1 MKDLLTTYDAWLSEG
16 GPAALVIRE
25 HLMPV
30 EGRDGV
36 IFPAT
41 YAAGDGFPGGY
52 NIDGPFKGQPDGD
65 NVCLIDSVGSQANR
79 IEPVFAKER
88 YRDLV
93 PEVIIKAS
101 EDRQVN
107 LLDAGHRAGDA
118 VARCTELAKP
128 MNDAFKSVLKGDAGP
143 LAGIAPTSLVF
154 GVWDSRDTQ
163 AKLPRVVGSTIR
175 AFNVRTLTRGAVYVP
190 PLDYSA
196 LEVFSEEDK
205 AKAEG
210 NKKSPLAQRGF
221 VHNPASGSHG
231 GVIADGGI
239 RRDATLNL
247 AALRL
252 LKAGADESRTLD
264 LRRYI
269 LGLSLVAFTHPSAF
283 VGYLR
288 QGCTLVLDP
297 DAKPAPR
304 EFSLV
309 HPDGTREPQGIAHDD
324 ALAFAKA
331 AAKKFG
337 VGKSRSVDFSK
348 DAAKKDV
355 GEAGKKD
362 KKKGRGK
369 AEAVSTNS
377 PADADSN

>member
-1 MKDLLTTYDAWLSEG
+1 MSDLLTKYDAWLKDD

-30 EGRDGV
+30 EGHDGV
-36 IFPAT
+36 VFPAT
-41 YAAGDGFPGGY
+41 FAAGDGFAGGY
-52 NIDGPFKGQPDGD
+52 NVDESSHGESDGE

-79 IEPVFAKER
+79 IEPEFAKDQ
-88 YRDLV
+88 YRHLV
-93 PEVIIKAS
+93 PQVVIKVT
-101 EDRQVN
+101 EEKQVN
-107 LLDAGHRAGDA
+107 LLEAGHRAGDA
-118 VARCTELAKP
+118 IARCTDHAAAI
-128 MNDAFKSVLKGDAGP
+128 NAAFNSVLRGDAGP
-143 LAGIAPTSLVF
+143 LAKFAPTSLVF

-163 AKLPRVVGSTIR
+163 AKLPRIVGSTIR
-175 AFNVRTLTRGAVYVP
+175 AFNVRRLTRGAVYVP

-221 VHNPASGSHG
+221 VHNPASASHG
-231 GVIADGGI
+231 GVIVRGGI
-239 RRDATLNL
+239 RREATLNL

-252 LKAGADESRTLD
+252 LKAGKDDPTS
-264 LRRYI
+264 LRRYV
-269 LGLSLVAFTHPSAF
+269 LGLSLIAFTHPSAY

-309 HPDGTREPQGIAHDD
+309 HFDGRREPQNIGHQDS
-324 ALAFAKA
+324 LAFATEA
-331 AAKKFG
+331 AQKFG
-337 VGKSRSVDFSK
+337 VGEIRPITFSK
-348 DAAKKDV
+348 EAAKKDV
-355 GEAGKKD
+355 GDASRQD
-362 KKKGRGK
+362 KKKAK
-369 AEAVSTNS
+369 AKIGNLEGTE
-377 PADADSN
+377 

>member
-1 MKDLLTTYDAWLSEG
+1 MSDLLKKYDSWLNDG
-16 GPAALVIRE
+16 GPAALIIRE

-41 YAAGDGFPGGY
+41 FAAGDGFAGGY
-52 NIDGPFKGQPDGD
+52 NVDESFHGQSGGE

-79 IEPVFAKER
+79 IEPAFAQQK
-88 YRDLV
+88 YRHLV
-93 PEVIIKAS
+93 PQIVIKAS
-101 EDRQVN
+101 EEKQVN

-118 VARCTELAKP
+118 IARCTSLAGDI
-128 MNDAFKSVLKGDAGP
+128 NSAFKSVLKGDAVP
-143 LAGIAPTSLVF
+143 LAKIAPTSLVF

-163 AKLPRVVGSTIR
+163 AKLPRLVGSTIR
-175 AFNVRTLTRGAVYVP
+175 AFNVRRLTRGAVYVP

-196 LEVFSEEDK
+196 LAVFSEEDK

-221 VHNPASGSHG
+221 VHNPASGSPG
-231 GVIADGGI
+231 GIIATGGI

-247 AALRL
+247 AALRQ
-252 LKAGADESRTLD
+252 LKAGNEDPLS
-264 LRRYI
+264 LRRYV
-269 LGLSLVAFTHPSAF
+269 LGLSIVAFTHPIAF

-288 QGCTLVLDP
+288 QGCTIVLDP

-309 HPDGTREPQGIAHDD
+309 HPDGKREPQSITHDD
-324 ALAFAKA
+324 ACAFAA
-331 AAKKFG
+331 AAAVEFG
-337 VGKSRSVDFSK
+337 VGTNRTVDFEK

-355 GEAGKKD
+355 AENKKD
-362 KKKGRGK
+362 KKPAK
-369 AEAVSTNS
+369 ANA
-377 PADADSN
+377 

>member
-1 MKDLLTTYDAWLSEG
+1 MSNLLTTYDPWLQDG

-41 YAAGDGFPGGY
+41 FAAGDGFPGGY
-52 NIDGPFKGQPDGD
+52 NIDGPFNGQPDGE

-79 IEPVFAKER
+79 VEPVFAQQK
-88 YRDLV
+88 YQGLV
-93 PEVIIKAS
+93 PQVVIKAS
-101 EDRQVN
+101 EERRVN
-107 LLDAGHRAGDA
+107 LLEAGHRAGDA
-118 VARCTELAKP
+118 IVRCTELFKGIK
-128 MNDAFKSVLKGDAGP
+128 DAFGHVLKGNAGL
-143 LAGIAPTSLVF
+143 LAKIAPTSLVF

-163 AKLPRVVGSTIR
+163 AKLPRIVGSTIR
-175 AFNVRTLTRGAVYVP
+175 AFNVRRLTRGAVYVP
-190 PLDYSA
+190 PLDYAA
-196 LEVFSEEDK
+196 LEVFSKEDK

-231 GVIADGGI
+231 GIIATGGI

-252 LKAGADESRTLD
+252 LKAGNDDNATLA

-309 HPDGTREPQGIAHDD
+309 HPDGRRDPLSITHDD
-324 ALAFAKA
+324 ALKYANDA
-331 AAKKFG
+331 AGKFG
-337 VGKSRSVDFSK
+337 VGESKTVEFDKKLAQSDVAETKSG
-348 DAAKKDV
+348 KK
-355 GEAGKKD
+355 AGKG
-362 KKKGRGK
+362 KKAS
-369 AEAVSTNS
+369 AEATE
-377 PADADSN
+377 